1 VSTDQAR
8 YEVKIDLG
16 NANTSHTQ
24 LVSLVGTDKRVLDIG
39 CGPGDLGRV
48 LTSRGCD
55 VHGIEID
62 EAAAEKARELLA
74 EVVVADLDKTGVT
87 EHFAA
92 QSFDV
97 VVLADVLEHL
107 RNPVQVLKDA
117 ATLLV
122 PGGTVV
128 ASIPNVSH
136 GSVRLSLLQGRWR
149 YTDTGLLDETHIR
162 FYTRSHVMRLFDDAG
177 MVIDALRGTVEDP
190 LNVEV
195 TVDADRLPP
204 TAVEWVRHQP
214 DALVYQFIVQA
225 HPAAAGEEQDPAAL
239 ELVPALPEEAVRFVD
254 RHTERMQKDLD
265 ERHRVLTVR
274 DHIIGLEAS
283 AASAQTQASR
293 AERQLKGAQKRLLRK
308 NERIKQLAEQVQR
321 LERDARTPQSGPLR
335 RALGRMRRGSTTS

>member
-1 VSTDQAR
+1 MSSDQAR

-24 LVSLVGTDKRVLDIG
+24 LITLVGTNKRVLDIG
-39 CGPGDLGRV
+39 CGPGELGRV
-48 LTSRGCD
+48 LTTTRGCQ
-55 VHGIEID
+55 VRGIEID
-62 EAAAEKARELLA
+62 EAAADKARELLE
-74 EVVVADLDKTGVT
+74 EVVVADLDATPVT
-87 EHFAA
+87 DHFAPG
-92 QSFDV
+92 SFDV

-107 RNPVQVLKDA
+107 HDPVQVLKDA

-122 PGGTVV
+122 PGGMVV
-128 ASIPNVSH
+128 ASIPNVAH

-162 FYTRSHVMRLFDDAG
+162 FYTRSLVLRLFEDAG
-177 MVIDALRGTVEDP
+177 MMVDAVRGTVEDP

-195 TVDADRLPP
+195 AVDADRLPP

-225 HPAAAGEEQDPAAL
+225 HPAAPGEEQDPAAL
-239 ELVPALPEEAVRFVD
+239 ELVPALPEEVVRVVD

-283 AASAQTQASR
+283 AATAQTQASR
-293 AERQLKGAQKRLLRK
+293 AERQLKGAQKRLMRK
-308 NERIKQLAEQVQR
+308 NERIKQLADQVQR
-321 LERDARTPQSGPLR
+321 FERDARTRQSGLR
-335 RALGRMRRGSTTS
+335 RAVGRIRRGGTSS